1 MTQTRPGKGDWTK
14 RFGAS
19 RRAKDKAY
27 CEAAERAIEAEIAK
41 KADPPSAV
49 NSEAWRGQLDALQN
63 ERRRELERLTGK
75 NLRTI

>member
-1 MTQTRPGKGDWTK
+1 MLRKSDWVK

>member
-1 MTQTRPGKGDWTK
+1 MPRKSDWVK

-27 CEAAERAIEAEIAK
+27 CEAAERAIEAEA
-41 KADPPSAV
+41 AAR
-49 NSEAWRGQLDALQN
+49 ELEALQN

-75 NLRTI
+75 NIRTI